1 MKIVIDMNLSPQWVD
16 VLMLE
21 GYDCVHWS
29 EIGSPNAPDR
39 EILLWARSNGY
50 VVFTHDLDF
59 GAILAATK
67 ADSPSVLQLRT
78 QNISPKR
85 IGEWVVSAFKQFEEL
100 HPYLETEDIDE
111 ALQYAAWRVEEIE
124 VPVWTGAV

>member
-1 MKIVIDMNLSPQWVD
+1 MKIVIDMNLFPQWVE

-21 GYDCVHWS
+21 SHDCIHWS
-29 EIGSPNAPDR
+29 EIGPPNAPDR

-85 IGEWVVSAFKQFEEL
+85 IGESVVSAFKQFEEL
-100 HPYLETEDIDE
+100 LNQGALVSIDQKR
-111 ALQYAAWRVEEIE
+111 ARARILPFSRQL
-124 VPVWTGAV
+124 

>member
-1 MKIVIDMNLSPQWVD
+1 MKIVIDMNLSPQWAE
-16 VLMLE
+16 VLMSE
-21 GYDCVHWS
+21 GHACVHWS

-85 IGEWVVSAFKQFEEL
+85 IGESVVSAFKQFEEL
-100 HPYLETEDIDE
+100 LSQGALVSIDQKR
-111 ALQYAAWRVEEIE
+111 ARARILPIAR
-124 VPVWTGAV
+124 